1 MLNSIDYGIIILY
14 FIVMI
19 GIGVISTRFTKTKED
34 YLVAGRRLGFPMFF
48 GCMSALA
55 VGGAATIGSAKLGYK
70 FGISGIWLG
79 GSLGLGLI
87 AIGFLISSKLSKMNA
102 LSINEVVE
110 NNYGKSSR
118 IFSSILTFIYTT
130 MLSVVQVVSI
140 GAIISGILGWSI
152 GISMLVG
159 GGIVIFY
166 TFVGGMWS
174 VSMTD
179 IIQFVI
185 KTLGVVILVPIF
197 ALIKVGGI
205 GHILASVPQS
215 HLSITNMGY
224 DSIIMYLL
232 MYIPGLIIGQDIWQR
247 IFTAKNEKIAK
258 KGTVLAGFYSI
269 IYACCTVLL
278 GICVYVT
285 NPTLANPQDA
295 FVTGVLLFLPIGIKG
310 FVIAAAMAATM
321 SVASGSVLASSTIL
335 YNDLYIRFINL
346 KPDERKAVLVNRI
359 FALSIGIIVM
369 VISFLI
375 KDVLLALDIAFA
387 YLSGCVFIPVLA
399 SFVLKKFSPKA
410 GLVTLFVSTV
420 VVTGTFFKFGISSNY
435 PIIFGIISGFISY
448 VIVNIIDKDKFYST
462 TDSKNNN
469 ITQI

>member
-19 GIGVISTRFTKTKED
+19 GIGIISTKFTKTTED

-87 AIGFLISSKLSKMNA
+87 AIGFLVSSKLSKMKA

-118 IFSSILTFIYTT
+118 IFSSILTFIYTM

-140 GAIISGILGWSI
+140 GAIISGIMGWSTQ
-152 GISMLVG
+152 ISMLVG

-185 KTLGVVILVPIF
+185 KTLGVVILIPIF
-197 ALIKVGGI
+197 ALIKIGGI
-205 GHILASVPQS
+205 GHVLSAVPQS
-215 HLSITNMGY
+215 HLSITNIGY

-258 KGTVLAGFYSI
+258 RGTVLAGFYSI
-269 IYACCTVLL
+269 IYASSTVLL
-278 GICVYVT
+278 GICVYVAF
-285 NPTLANPQDA
+285 PALKNPQDA
-295 FVTGVLLFLPIGIKG
+295 FVTGVLTFLPIGVKG

-335 YNDLYIRFINL
+335 YNDLYTRFINRT
-346 KPDERKAVLVNRI
+346 PDQKKAIWVNRV
-359 FALSIGIIVM
+359 FALSIGVGVM
-369 VISFLI
+369 LIAFLI
-375 KDVLLALDIAFA
+375 QDVLTALDMAYA

-399 SFVLKKFSPKA
+399 AFVLKRFSPRA
-410 GLVTLFVSTV
+410 GLASLFVSTV
-420 VVTGTFFKFGISSNY
+420 VVTGTFFKSGISSNY
-435 PIIFGIISGFISY
+435 PIIFGIISGL
-448 VIVNIIDKDKFYST
+448 IVYTVVNMVDKNKVSSVIDKVD
-462 TDSKNNN
+462 NN
-469 ITQI
+469 ITSV